1 MISRWA
7 LLALAIFGVIN
18 YPTSADDR
26 HDAALQVF
34 KSINERLSW
43 MDDVALYKLRNTVAV
58 EDLEREAVV
67 VQKALE
73 GAEAAGLDPI
83 SVEAFFRSQIA
94 AAKAIQYR
102 CLAQWQFA
110 GPDGDASAD
119 LDGTIRPALIRI
131 GGDFLEFLGEY
142 LEKFGP
148 LDESQWPL
156 FLANVDVGRLTVL
169 EKRQLFLDLTGISLL
184 R

>member
-1 MISRWA
+1 M
-7 LLALAIFGVIN
+7 
-18 YPTSADDR
+18 
-26 HDAALQVF
+26 
-34 KSINERLSW
+34 
-43 MDDVALYKLRNTVAV
+43 
-58 EDLEREAVV
+58 
-67 VQKALE
+67 
-73 GAEAAGLDPI
+73 
-83 SVEAFFRSQIA
+83 EAFFRSQIA

-110 GPDGDASAD
+110 GPDGNASAD

>member
-1 MISRWA
+1 MISRRA
-7 LLALAIFGVIN
+7 LLALTACGVFN
-18 YPTSADDR
+18 FPASADQR
-26 HDAALQVF
+26 QNAAADIF
-34 KSINERLSW
+34 HTINERLSW
-43 MDDVALYKLRNTVAV
+43 MDDVALYKLLNTVAV

-67 VQKALE
+67 IQKALE

-110 GPDGDASAD
+110 GPDGNASAD

-156 FLANVDVGRLTVL
+156 FLASVDVGRLTVL